1 MGALLGLVA
10 GALLLGFAVKGNAM
24 TTNTTP
30 DGRGTNTP
38 GPKPRPTW
46 QPPER
51 AAPYLDVIEE
61 TEQAEGLPNNLLARL
76 LWQESRY
83 RADIIEGRTVSSAG
97 AVGIAQI
104 VPRWHPSVDP
114 LDPVASIRYAGGYLR
129 DLYNMFGSWEQA
141 LAAYN
146 WGPGNLSKVKNES
159 DWLARAPLE
168 TRNYVTQIG
177 GDVLA

>member
-1 MGALLGLVA
+1 MGALIGIAA
-10 GALLLGFAVKGNAM
+10 GALLLTVMIRGETVTKPTSQGGN
-24 TTNTTP
+24 
-30 DGRGTNTP
+30 
-38 GPKPRPTW
+38 W

-51 AAPYLDVIEE
+51 AAPYIDVIRE
-61 TEQAEGLPNNLLARL
+61 TEQAEGLPHNLLARL

-104 VPRWHPSVDP
+104 VPRWHPNVNP
-114 LDPVASIRYAGGYLR
+114 LDPIASIRYAGRYLR
-129 DLYNMFGSWEQA
+129 DLYSMFGNWEQA

-146 WGPGNLSKVKNES
+146 WGPGNLSKVKN
-159 DWLARAPLE
+159 DPQWLARAPLE
-168 TRNYVTQIG
+168 TRNYVNQIT